1 VSISLRSDFGGSE
14 LLPADILRA
23 AEADLALCF
32 IRDET
37 TTAYL
42 LAGISFGAKK
52 IDGKMKEEGFPKFLL
67 SL

>member
-1 VSISLRSDFGGSE
+1 
-14 LLPADILRA
+14 LPADILRA